1 MAGKKKPT
9 SVPAGGELVPSRSS
23 RGRTREGTSFP
34 VPPAHVGM
42 PPDYATT
49 LNEIKTRIRTERV
62 RVAMAANAAMVLM
75 YWEIGRIILARQATE
90 GWGAKVIGRLSA
102 DLREE
107 FPDMQGLS
115 PRNLLFMRAFADIYH
130 DAQIVK
136 QLVSQLPWGHVVHLI
151 QRIKDPEARI
161 WYAKAAIANGWS
173 RSILDLQIASQ
184 AHLRQGKAV
193 NNFALTLPPADSDM
207 AAQVFKDPYLFDFIG
222 TADPRREREVEQ
234 ALVDHVQKFL
244 LELGAGFAFV
254 GRQVHL
260 EFSSKDY
267 YLDLLFYHLKL
278 RCYVV
283 VELKAVPF
291 EPEFVGKL
299 NMYMGAVDDLLRHA
313 DDKPTIGLL
322 LCKGKDR
329 IIAEYALSGFTRPIG
344 VADWKKQLTETLPA
358 DLKGSLPTVEE
369 IEAELSEVAKQAGA
383 KRAPGKRGGAVREAA
398 ARYGTASIHIVDQ
411 PFDATD
417 GADTPFGR
425 RWGGD
430 IAKLTPAHLAAIK
443 AGKTIAVDVQN
454 EYVLFVQ
461 GTTAHPHPGP
471 LPGGEGEKKRPTRRK
486 GGRDE

>member
-1 MAGKKKPT
+1 MAKAIGKFVQDRAHRGR
-9 SVPAGGELVPSRSS
+9 SREGVAFLVPPSHS
-23 RGRTREGTSFP
+23 
-34 VPPAHVGM
+34 GM
-42 PPDYATT
+42 PSDYLAT
-49 LNEIKTRIRTERV
+49 LNEIKERIRSERL
-62 RVAMAANAAMVLM
+62 RVALAANATMILM
-75 YWEIGRIILARQATE
+75 YWEIGRIILARQAAE
-90 GWGAKVIGRLSA
+90 GWGTKVIDRLSA

-115 PRNLLFMRAFADIYH
+115 PRNLKYMRKFAEAWADR
-130 DAQIVK
+130 AIV
-136 QLVSQLPWGHVVHLI
+136 QRSIAQLPWRSNLALI
-151 QRIKDPEARI
+151 EKLADTDDRL
-161 WYAKAAIANGWS
+161 WYARHTAENGWS
-173 RSILDLQIASQ
+173 REILELQIESGL
-184 AHLRQGKAV
+184 HKRQGKAV
-193 NNFALTLPPADSDM
+193 NNFVLALPPADSDM

-278 RCYVV
+278 RSYVV

-329 IIAEYALSGFTRPIG
+329 IVAEYALSGFNRPIG
-344 VADWKKQLTETLPA
+344 VADWKQQLTETLPA

-369 IEAELSEVAKQAGA
+369 IESELSEMAG
-383 KRAPGKRGGAVREAA
+383 KEKDKDSRSKRGGGTVREAR
-398 ARYGTASIHIVDQ
+398 ARYGAGGVQIVDQ

-430 IAKLTPAHLAAIK
+430 VVKLTPEQIVAIQDGRTLAL
-443 AGKTIAVDVQN
+443 DVQN

-461 GTTAHPHPGP
+461 AETG
-471 LPGGEGEKKRPTRRK
+471 KKAKPRRPK
-486 GGRDE
+486 GGRNGE